1 MVLYVLCCGGNPLSA
16 HSHIHIAADDA
27 ARPCIDNVCQV
38 GPGVRYT
45 HRVDMWS
52 AGVVLYVLL
61 GGYPPFYDESEPQLF
76 DLIRGGRLRFDDPVW
91 SAVSAE

>member
-1 MVLYVLCCGGNPLSA
+1 MSTPTPASQQPMQLALIPVPT
-16 HSHIHIAADDA
+16 I
-27 ARPCIDNVCQV
+27 PCQV
-38 GPGVRYT
+38 GSAVRYT
-45 HRVDMWS
+45 LQADMWS